1 MRESLYDYCT
11 RTRRQALLEEWDVEG
26 NGALTPLAL
35 SHGSRQK
42 VWWRCGAGHRWQA
55 AVYTRTGAESGCPYC
70 AGKRPWPGF
79 NDLASQEPALAA
91 QWHPE
96 RNGPL
101 TPDQVVCGSTRR
113 VWWQCGSGHV
123 WAASVKSRAAGA
135 GCPYCTGRRISPGE
149 NDLATLY
156 PALARQWHPTK
167 NGGLTPAAVAPGS
180 RRRVWWQCP
189 QGHTWQAAVFSRS
202 QGADCPVCTGR
213 TVLPGEIDLATVFP
227 QLARQW
233 DQERN
238 GALTPQQVSPY
249 SNRAVWWRCGL
260 GHSWHAAISTRAWGS
275 DCPYCA
281 GRKVLAGFNDLAT
294 RYPELAQTWDPV
306 LNGALTPAMVTPG
319 SHKKVWWRCP
329 ENHVWKA
336 VVYSRTSDKRCGCPV
351 CAGKVSQKNLGR
363 YQVPLVP
370 GGAEKAPE

>member
-11 RTRRQALLEEWDVEG
+11 RTCRQALLEEWDVEG

-113 VWWQCGSGHV
+113 GWWQCGSGHV
-123 WAASVKSRAAGA
+123 WAASVKSRA
-135 GCPYCTGRRISPGE
+135 
-149 NDLATLY
+149 
-156 PALARQWHPTK
+156 
-167 NGGLTPAAVAPGS
+167 LTPAAVAPGS

-213 TVLPGEIDLATVFP
+213 TVLPGENEMRL
-227 QLARQW
+227 
-233 DQERN
+233 
-238 GALTPQQVSPY
+238 
-249 SNRAVWWRCGL
+249 
-260 GHSWHAAISTRAWGS
+260 
-275 DCPYCA
+275 
-281 GRKVLAGFNDLAT
+281 
-294 RYPELAQTWDPV
+294 
-306 LNGALTPAMVTPG
+306 
-319 SHKKVWWRCP
+319 
-329 ENHVWKA
+329 
-336 VVYSRTSDKRCGCPV
+336 RT
-351 CAGKVSQKNLGR
+351 
-363 YQVPLVP
+363 
-370 GGAEKAPE
+370 

>member
-1 MRESLYDYCT
+1 M
-11 RTRRQALLEEWDVEG
+11 
-26 NGALTPLAL
+26 
-35 SHGSRQK
+35 
-42 VWWRCGAGHRWQA
+42 
-55 AVYTRTGAESGCPYC
+55 
-70 AGKRPWPGF
+70 
-79 NDLASQEPALAA
+79 
-91 QWHPE
+91 
-96 RNGPL
+96 
-101 TPDQVVCGSTRR
+101 
-113 VWWQCGSGHV
+113 WWQCGSGHV
-123 WAASVKSRAAGA
+123 WAASGEVPG
-135 GCPYCTGRRISPGE
+135 GGRRLPLLYRPADQSGE

-202 QGADCPVCTGR
+202 QGADCPVRTGR
-213 TVLPGEIDLATVFP
+213 DGAAGGKRPGHSVS

-306 LNGALTPAMVTPG
+306 LNGALTPAMVYPG
-319 SHKKVWWRCP
+319 KP
-329 ENHVWKA
+329 QEG
-336 VVYSRTSDKRCGCPV
+336 VV
-351 CAGKVSQKNLGR
+351 A
-363 YQVPLVP
+363 VP
-370 GGAEKAPE
+370 GEPRGKPWSTPAPATNAAAVRCVPGRSARRIWGGTRFPLFRAGRRKRRSKSTAGFPGWKPKQCNQRRRQKI

>member
-1 MRESLYDYCT
+1 M
-11 RTRRQALLEEWDVEG
+11 
-26 NGALTPLAL
+26 
-35 SHGSRQK
+35 
-42 VWWRCGAGHRWQA
+42 
-55 AVYTRTGAESGCPYC
+55 
-70 AGKRPWPGF
+70 
-79 NDLASQEPALAA
+79 
-91 QWHPE
+91 
-96 RNGPL
+96 
-101 TPDQVVCGSTRR
+101 
-113 VWWQCGSGHV
+113 
-123 WAASVKSRAAGA
+123 
-135 GCPYCTGRRISPGE
+135 
-149 NDLATLY
+149 ATLY

-213 TVLPGEIDLATVFP
+213 TVLPGENDLATVFP

-281 GRKVLAGFNDLAT
+281 GRKVLAGFNDLVPRAGPDVGPC
-294 RYPELAQTWDPV
+294 PERSLDPGHGHPGKPQEGVVAVPGEPRVESRGLLPHQRQTLRLSGVCREGQPEES
-306 LNGALTPAMVTPG
+306 GAVPG
-319 SHKKVWWRCP
+319 SPCSGRGGESAGVNPQRASRG
-329 ENHVWKA
+329 WKPKQCNQ
-336 VVYSRTSDKRCGCPV
+336 RRR
-351 CAGKVSQKNLGR
+351 QKI
-363 YQVPLVP
+363 
-370 GGAEKAPE
+370 

>member
-1 MRESLYDYCT
+1 MAGGGLHPD
-11 RTRRQALLEEWDVEG
+11 
-26 NGALTPLAL
+26 
-35 SHGSRQK
+35 GSGERLP
-42 VWWRCGAGHRWQA
+42 VLRGEA
-55 AVYTRTGAESGCPYC
+55 
-70 AGKRPWPGF
+70 
-79 NDLASQEPALAA
+79 ALAA

-213 TVLPGEIDLATVFP
+213 TVLPGENDLATVFP

>member
-123 WAASVKSRAAGA
+123 WAASVKSRAAGVVAVSPRAHMA
-135 GCPYCTGRRISPGE
+135 GGGVLPEPGRRLPGVHGQDGAAGGKRPGHSVSPAGPAMGPGE
-149 NDLATLY
+149 E
-156 PALARQWHPTK
+156 R
-167 NGGLTPAAVAPGS
+167 GLDPP
-180 RRRVWWQCP
+180 
-189 QGHTWQAAVFSRS
+189 
-202 QGADCPVCTGR
+202 
-213 TVLPGEIDLATVFP
+213 
-227 QLARQW
+227 
-233 DQERN
+233 
-238 GALTPQQVSPY
+238 
-249 SNRAVWWRCGL
+249 
-260 GHSWHAAISTRAWGS
+260 
-275 DCPYCA
+275 
-281 GRKVLAGFNDLAT
+281 AGFT
-294 RYPELAQTWDPV
+294 V
-306 LNGALTPAMVTPG
+306 
-319 SHKKVWWRCP
+319 
-329 ENHVWKA
+329 
-336 VVYSRTSDKRCGCPV
+336 
-351 CAGKVSQKNLGR
+351 
-363 YQVPLVP
+363 
-370 GGAEKAPE
+370 

>member
-123 WAASVKSRAAGA
+123 WAASVKSRAA
-135 GCPYCTGRRISPGE
+135 
-149 NDLATLY
+149 
-156 PALARQWHPTK
+156 
-167 NGGLTPAAVAPGS
+167 
-180 RRRVWWQCP
+180 
-189 QGHTWQAAVFSRS
+189 VFSRS

-213 TVLPGEIDLATVFP
+213 TVLPGENDLATVFP

>member
-213 TVLPGEIDLATVFP
+213 TVLPGENDLATVFP

-249 SNRAVWWRCGL
+249 SNRAAWWRC
-260 GHSWHAAISTRAWGS
+260 AWGTAGTRPS
-275 DCPYCA
+275 APGPGGRLPYCA

-294 RYPELAQTWDPV
+294 RYPELAQTWT
-306 LNGALTPAMVTPG
+306 L
-319 SHKKVWWRCP
+319 S
-329 ENHVWKA
+329 
-336 VVYSRTSDKRCGCPV
+336 
-351 CAGKVSQKNLGR
+351 
-363 YQVPLVP
+363 
-370 GGAEKAPE
+370 

>member
-1 MRESLYDYCT
+1 MLSLYDYCRENDLKGILT
-11 RTRRQALLEEWDVEG
+11 RWDGRRNLPRRPQNIAWDSKRSVYWKCE
-26 NGALTPLAL
+26 
-35 SHGSRQK
+35 HGHQWGSSPKTTIRK
-42 VWWRCGAGHRWQA
+42 AGRCP
-55 AVYTRTGAESGCPYC
+55 TC
-70 AGKRPWPGF
+70 AGIRLDPGV
-79 NDLASQEPALAA
+79 NDLASM
-91 QWHPE
+91 HPE
-96 RNGPL
+96 LLEQWDTEKNLPL
-101 TPDQVVCGSTRR
+101 RPEKLRSRSIVI
-113 VWWQCGSGHV
+113 VWWKC
-123 WAASVKSRAAGA
+123 R
-135 GCPYCTGRRISPGE
+135 
-149 NDLATLY
+149 
-156 PALARQWHPTK
+156 
-167 NGGLTPAAVAPGS
+167 
-180 RRRVWWQCP
+180 

-213 TVLPGEIDLATVFP
+213 TVLPGENDLATVFP

>member
-1 MRESLYDYCT
+1 M
-11 RTRRQALLEEWDVEG
+11 G
-26 NGALTPLAL
+26 
-35 SHGSRQK
+35 
-42 VWWRCGAGHRWQA
+42 
-55 AVYTRTGAESGCPYC
+55 
-70 AGKRPWPGF
+70 
-79 NDLASQEPALAA
+79 
-91 QWHPE
+91 
-96 RNGPL
+96 
-101 TPDQVVCGSTRR
+101 
-113 VWWQCGSGHV
+113 
-123 WAASVKSRAAGA
+123 
-135 GCPYCTGRRISPGE
+135 PGE
-149 NDLATLY
+149 E
-156 PALARQWHPTK
+156 R
-167 NGGLTPAAVAPGS
+167 GL
-180 RRRVWWQCP
+180 
-189 QGHTWQAAVFSRS
+189 
-202 QGADCPVCTGR
+202 D
-213 TVLPGEIDLATVFP
+213 
-227 QLARQW
+227 
-233 DQERN
+233 
-238 GALTPQQVSPY
+238 PQQVSPY

>member
-55 AVYTRTGAESGCPYC
+55 AVCTRTGAESGCPYC

-213 TVLPGEIDLATVFP
+213 TVLPGENEMRL
-227 QLARQW
+227 
-233 DQERN
+233 
-238 GALTPQQVSPY
+238 
-249 SNRAVWWRCGL
+249 
-260 GHSWHAAISTRAWGS
+260 
-275 DCPYCA
+275 
-281 GRKVLAGFNDLAT
+281 
-294 RYPELAQTWDPV
+294 
-306 LNGALTPAMVTPG
+306 
-319 SHKKVWWRCP
+319 
-329 ENHVWKA
+329 
-336 VVYSRTSDKRCGCPV
+336 RT
-351 CAGKVSQKNLGR
+351 
-363 YQVPLVP
+363 
-370 GGAEKAPE
+370 

>member
-55 AVYTRTGAESGCPYC
+55 AV
-70 AGKRPWPGF
+70 
-79 NDLASQEPALAA
+79 
-91 QWHPE
+91 
-96 RNGPL
+96 
-101 TPDQVVCGSTRR
+101 
-113 VWWQCGSGHV
+113 
-123 WAASVKSRAAGA
+123 
-135 GCPYCTGRRISPGE
+135 
-149 NDLATLY
+149 
-156 PALARQWHPTK
+156 
-167 NGGLTPAAVAPGS
+167 
-180 RRRVWWQCP
+180 
-189 QGHTWQAAVFSRS
+189 FSRS

-213 TVLPGEIDLATVFP
+213 TVLPGENDLATVFP

>member
-1 MRESLYDYCT
+1 M
-11 RTRRQALLEEWDVEG
+11 
-26 NGALTPLAL
+26 
-35 SHGSRQK
+35 
-42 VWWRCGAGHRWQA
+42 
-55 AVYTRTGAESGCPYC
+55 
-70 AGKRPWPGF
+70 
-79 NDLASQEPALAA
+79 
-91 QWHPE
+91 
-96 RNGPL
+96 
-101 TPDQVVCGSTRR
+101 
-113 VWWQCGSGHV
+113 
-123 WAASVKSRAAGA
+123 
-135 GCPYCTGRRISPGE
+135 
-149 NDLATLY
+149 
-156 PALARQWHPTK
+156 
-167 NGGLTPAAVAPGS
+167 
-180 RRRVWWQCP
+180 
-189 QGHTWQAAVFSRS
+189 FSRS

-213 TVLPGEIDLATVFP
+213 TVLPGENDLATVFP

-294 RYPELAQTWDPV
+294 RYPELAHTWDPV

>member
-167 NGGLTPAAVAPGS
+167 NGGADPGGGGPRQPAAGVVAVSPRAHMAG
-180 RRRVWWQCP
+180 
-189 QGHTWQAAVFSRS
+189 G
-202 QGADCPVCTGR
+202 G
-213 TVLPGEIDLATVFP
+213 VLPEPGRRLPGVHGQD
-227 QLARQW
+227 
-233 DQERN
+233 
-238 GALTPQQVSPY
+238 GAAGGKRPGHSVSPAGPAMGPGEE
-249 SNRAVWWRCGL
+249 RGL
-260 GHSWHAAISTRAWGS
+260 
-275 DCPYCA
+275 DPP
-281 GRKVLAGFNDLAT
+281 AGFT
-294 RYPELAQTWDPV
+294 V
-306 LNGALTPAMVTPG
+306 
-319 SHKKVWWRCP
+319 
-329 ENHVWKA
+329 
-336 VVYSRTSDKRCGCPV
+336 
-351 CAGKVSQKNLGR
+351 
-363 YQVPLVP
+363 
-370 GGAEKAPE
+370 